1 MDKILEDK
9 YVRTMTELEKYA
21 CMWWPK
27 EIREYADKVSI
38 LQTLLDTQEKFISI
52 LKLSNPNVANT
63 IFEIIEASGFSIKC
77 FLKHLMLLTDV
88 GAEPLQRLN
97 ANFKQL
103 FPDGKMVYAIGD
115 NRYSYEFCKLPISS
129 KLSNERMRIDTKE
142 NMLNKKCDEALMK
155 DVIMLLIFGG
165 SCIFSKTRAVLYR
178 CVISDYLNDNDALEQ
193 YVRQNYIR
201 VSRIIAG
208 RTANDLGN
216 SMQNYAADYIA
227 QKLGEEYSVKVYGSI
242 PGVSINDGKTETKFD
257 IVINRIADDSKYKP
271 YVGVEVAF
279 QETSNSVVERKSQEA
294 AARFD
299 AVVRKRSF
307 VAYIID
313 GAGNFSRRS
322 AGDIMCSNSH
332 CNVGCTL
339 EEFDVLIEFIKEK
352 LG

>member
-1 MDKILEDK
+1 MEDK
-9 YVRTMTELEKYA
+9 YVRTMAELEKYA
-21 CMWWPK
+21 CLWWPK
-27 EIREYADKVSI
+27 EIREYADRFSI

-52 LKLSNPNVANT
+52 LKLSNPNVANS
-63 IFEIIEASGFSIKC
+63 IFDIIQASGFSIKC

-97 ANFKQL
+97 ANFNQL
-103 FPDGKMVYAIGD
+103 FPEGRMVYSIGD
-115 NRYSYEFCKLPISS
+115 SKHSYTFCKLPISS

-142 NMLNKKCDEALMK
+142 NMLNDKCDEALLK
-155 DVIMLLIFGG
+155 DVIMLLVFGG
-165 SCIFSKTRAVLYR
+165 SCILAKTRAVLYR
-178 CVISDYLNDNDALEQ
+178 CIISDYLNDDEAIEQ
-193 YVRQNYIR
+193 FVRQNYIR

-227 QKLGEEYSVKVYGSI
+227 QKLGEDYGVKVFGSI

-257 IVINRIADDSKYKP
+257 IVINRIADESRYKP
-271 YVGVEVAF
+271 YVGIEVAF

-299 AVVRKRSF
+299 AVVRKRCF

-313 GAGNFSRRS
+313 GAGNFSRRA
-322 AGDIMCSNSH
+322 AGDVMCSNSH
-332 CNVGCTL
+332 CNVGCTQ

-352 LG
+352 LR